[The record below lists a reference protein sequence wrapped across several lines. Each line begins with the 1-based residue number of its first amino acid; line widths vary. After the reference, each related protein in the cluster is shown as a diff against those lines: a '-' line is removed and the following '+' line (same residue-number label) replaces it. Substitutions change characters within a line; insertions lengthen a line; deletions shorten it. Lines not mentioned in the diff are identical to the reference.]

1 MRPRPPSS
9 PPLFPS
15 PAMAETPKR
24 KVTIV
29 TKKRSAPDEAPQAET
44 APPPGARK
52 KGSDKGGLLDLQR
65 LLDFPAGLAENA
77 REVWMA
83 GIGALST
90 VEEAGQA
97 VFDELV
103 KKGEHW
109 ERESRQK
116 LLGAKA
122 QAGSAAGKAVAA
134 AQDLGKKPG
143 QLAAEAEAQIQR
155 MVEDTVEGV
164 LHRLGVPTHEEV
176 RDLIHRVES
185 LSGKVDTLTARLQ
198 TASEA
203 ASEAASPPAPRK
215 APVKAAPSK
224 ATPSK
229 GAAAK
234 ASPVK
239 AEGAPTGGTV
249 YHVAPGEE
257 GWAVQREGTSRATSR
272 HGTKADA
279 LSAGRELAKQ
289 HAPSR
294 LVVYRQD
301 GTVQNEFTY
310 ET

>member
-1 MRPRPPSS
+1 
-9 PPLFPS
+9 
-15 PAMAETPKR
+15 MAETPKR

-29 TKKRSAPDEAPQAET
+29 TKKRPAPEEAPQAEPT
-44 APPPGARK
+44 PPPGARK

-90 VEEAGQA
+90 VEEAGHA

-103 KKGEHW
+103 KKGESW

-116 LLGAKA
+116 LIGAKA

-143 QLAAEAEAQIQR
+143 QLAAEAEAQLQR

-185 LSGKVDTLTARLQ
+185 LSGKVDTLTSRLQ
-198 TASEA
+198 TASESA
-203 ASEAASPPAPRK
+203 APPAQRK
-215 APVKAAPSK
+215 APAKAAAPKAAPAK
-224 ATPSK
+224 TEDAPS
-229 GAAAK
+229 
-234 ASPVK
+234 
-239 AEGAPTGGTV
+239 GGTV

-310 ET
+310 EA